1 LNRLI
6 LSLLCVHGL
15 IDEDCEALK
24 KHANV
29 VTCKHYNVAIEWL
42 LWMSMLF
49 LYFFNAKGVHAHK

>member
-1 LNRLI
+1 
-6 LSLLCVHGL
+6 VHGL